1 MIPTAALGFRTIS
14 DLKKQ
19 KTAVYHKT
27 KTYTLPPNVRA
38 AHLPHCSS
46 TPILC
51 RVSRTK
57 KSPSQEKTQR
67 CRVDPNVYG
76 GMWIQKGTQLHAE
89 LTNEAVLLNF
99 DPEV

>member
-1 MIPTAALGFRTIS
+1 MR
-14 DLKKQ
+14 Q
-19 KTAVYHKT
+19 KTDILH
-27 KTYTLPPNVRA
+27 PQRESCPS
-38 AHLPHCSS
+38 PHSS
-46 TPILC
+46 SHTPILC
-51 RVSRTK
+51 RISRTQ

-67 CRVDPNVYG
+67 CRLHPNVHFVYG